1 MRVITAFSFL
11 PGTKPARVEAAAAA
25 AVAAA
30 VASAAVAAAAADPGS
45 RPLLT
50 DPPLQLAVLA
60 AGGGTAKLLAEAGSC
75 LASSFAGTEAED
87 IGSELLRRPRD
98 RATQARQSADV
109 CLSLLSFSRAHYKIP
124 PKSTKYR
131 KTKHNGTTFS
141 EKYEGPRT
149 NQ

>member
-50 DPPLQLAVLA
+50 DPPLQLCLPPEMAQL
-60 AGGGTAKLLAEAGSC
+60 SC
-75 LASSFAGTEAED
+75 LPRPEA
-87 IGSELLRRPRD
+87 
-98 RATQARQSADV
+98 A
-109 CLSLLSFSRAHYKIP
+109 
-124 PKSTKYR
+124 
-131 KTKHNGTTFS
+131 
-141 EKYEGPRT
+141 
-149 NQ
+149 